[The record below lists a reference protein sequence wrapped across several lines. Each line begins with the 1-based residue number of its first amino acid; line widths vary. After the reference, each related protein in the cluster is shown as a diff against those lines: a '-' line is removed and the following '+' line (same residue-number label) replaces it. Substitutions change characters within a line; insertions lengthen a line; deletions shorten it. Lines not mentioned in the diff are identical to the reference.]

1 MKSILPGFLFLAV
14 VPSVFMFSCGSGSAA
29 VKNPGNVPSFEI
41 VKKTT
46 KLPVPTAEKLPSSW
60 KGFNLLNMF
69 YLNSSER
76 DSRFNEEDFKI
87 ISEWGFNFVRIPM
100 DYRIW
105 IKMNAFKKSRSWSNI
120 NESVIERIDR
130 AVEYGIKYDVH
141 VCLNF
146 HRAPGYTVA
155 SPPETSDLWTQAEP
169 QEVFARM
176 WGYFAERYKNIP
188 NEYLSFNLV
197 NEPPDIDEAVY
208 AAVIGKAAAAI
219 WAQDPNRLIIADGLA
234 WGRKPSNMIKEL
246 GIAQASR
253 GYEPFALTHY
263 KAEWVEGS
271 ENYPLPT
278 WPIFM
283 IPRYLYSP
291 AKNDVPRSI
300 YSIEHDF
307 NGAYNLDVNVGI
319 VSNEARL
326 IVKAAGGTI
335 YDRLFR
341 SAAGAGE
348 WTTVVYR
355 REWNIYQNIFNRDY
369 RIEIPA
375 GTKLLTLEITEGDW
389 MTVNDMKFTP
399 VSGTG
404 RAFSLTPNSPDW
416 GAVIP
421 PIKIDANG
429 HLVMEGANLQNKAWL
444 REQLKPWED
453 LVKNGGGAM
462 IGEWGSHNRTPGDVV
477 LAWME
482 DNLQVFKEA
491 GMGWA
496 LWNLHGSFGVLN
508 NGRTD
513 VNFENF
519 NGYRLDRN
527 MLNLLQKYLD

>member
-1 MKSILPGFLFLAV
+1 MKSIFSWFLIFVIVTAV
-14 VPSVFMFSCGSGSAA
+14 FFSCGSDNAA
-29 VKNPGNVPSFEI
+29 VKNSENTPSFEYI
-41 VKKTT
+41 DKTT
-46 KLPVPTAEKLPSSW
+46 DLPVPTAERLPSTW

-69 YLNSSER
+69 YLGGSDN
-76 DSRFNEEDFKI
+76 DSAFREEDFKI

-105 IKMNAFKKSRSWSNI
+105 IRANNWNNI
-120 NESVIERIDR
+120 NEAAIKRIDR
-130 AVEYGIKYDVH
+130 AVEYGIKYDIH

-155 SPPETSDLWTQAEP
+155 SPSETTDLWTQERP
-169 QEVFARM
+169 QDAFAQM
-176 WGYFAERYKNIP
+176 WGYFAERYKDIP
-188 NEYLSFNLV
+188 NEYLSFNFV

-219 WAQDPNRLIIADGLA
+219 RAHDPDRLLIADGLA
-234 WGRKPSNMIKEL
+234 WGRKPSNLIKEL

-253 GYEPFALTHY
+253 GYEPFSLTHY

-278 WPIFM
+278 WPVFM

-291 AKNDVPRSI
+291 AKSDVPRSV

-319 VSNEARL
+319 VSHEARL
-326 IVKAAGGTI
+326 IVKADGRTI

-348 WTTVVYR
+348 WTTVVYKS
-355 REWNIYQNIFNRDY
+355 EWNIYQNVYNRDY
-369 RIEIPA
+369 RVEIPS

-389 MTVNDMKFTP
+389 MTLNDMKFTP
-399 VSGTG
+399 ASRTG
-404 RAFSLTPNSPDW
+404 RAFSITPNSPDW

-421 PIKIDANG
+421 PVKIDADG
-429 HLVMEGANLQNKAWL
+429 QIVMDGANIQNREWL
-444 REQLKPWED
+444 RVHFKPWAD
-453 LVKNGGGAM
+453 LVKSGGGAM
-462 IGEWGSHNRTPGDVV
+462 IGEWGTYNKTPGDVV
-477 LAWME
+477 MAWME
-482 DNLQVFKEA
+482 DSLEVFKEA
-491 GMGWA
+491 GLGWA

-508 NGRTD
+508 NGRAGT
-513 VNFENF
+513 NIESFK
-519 NGYRLDRN
+519 GYRLDRN
-527 MLNLLQKYLD
+527 MLNLLLRDIEG